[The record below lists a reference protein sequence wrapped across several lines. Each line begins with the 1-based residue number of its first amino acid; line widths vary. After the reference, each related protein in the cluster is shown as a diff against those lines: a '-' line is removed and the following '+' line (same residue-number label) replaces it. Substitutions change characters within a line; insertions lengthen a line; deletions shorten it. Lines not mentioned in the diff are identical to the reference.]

1 VTTIYQTA
9 TMGEARVRVALVDRG
24 SADLLVH
31 RVVSRGLAH
40 GDALWF
46 FTREPQSANAHAY
59 FTSQGMAQLK
69 VCFVDT
75 FGEAGWTKPH
85 PLRGRL

>member
-1 VTTIYQTA
+1 MTTVYQTA
-9 TMGEARVRVALVDRG
+9 TMGEARVRVALVERG

-31 RVVSRGLAH
+31 RVASHGLAH
-40 GDALWF
+40 GDALWYV
-46 FTREPQSANAHAY
+46 TRDRQDAALLAY

-75 FGEAGWTKPH
+75 HGEAGWTKPH